1 MRTYTIRFLSMAVAT
16 ASTTLLMLSCSLPLQ
31 RQQEHA
37 APVRQHTPV
46 RQITQLDFARHASFA
61 VCTEPT
67 CPARTRKTLPV
78 TPQAVPQ
85 PSMLV
90 SRLGVDL
97 APTLDPDEVLLTAG
111 HQASNSSAAPFQ
123 NFRAAKVVVHFDTNS
138 AVLSG
143 VSRAALDRAA
153 SDAGT
158 ADRIVITGR
167 TDNVGSNNLNQ
178 ALALARARSVR
189 NYLRAKLPARGH
201 VLALEAQGACCFTA
215 SNSTLEGRRHNRRVE
230 IDFSVSGQVAP

>member
-1 MRTYTIRFLSMAVAT
+1 MRVGAIRFLSMAGM
-16 ASTTLLMLSCSLPLQ
+16 TLLMLSCSQPLQ

-90 SRLGVDL
+90 SRSGTDPV
-97 APTLDPDEVLLTAG
+97 PTLDPGTALLTAG
-111 HQASNSSAAPFQ
+111 HHAPGSSATPVQ
-123 NFRAAKVVVHFDTNS
+123 HSRTTVVVHFDANS
-138 AVLSG
+138 AVLSD
-143 VSRAALDRAA
+143 VTRAALDRAA
-153 SDAGT
+153 VDAGT

-178 ALALARARSVR
+178 ALALARARTVR
-189 NYLRAKLPARGH
+189 DYLRAKLPARGH
-201 VLALEAQGACCFTA
+201 VFTLEAQGACCFTA
-215 SNSTLEGRRHNRRVE
+215 SNSTPEGRRHNRRVE
-230 IDFSVSGQVAP
+230 IVFSVSGQVAP